1 MLKSLKTQVASLLSI
16 TLWSLPASA
25 TCFTYDE
32 NMRPKASLCMND
44 NCNEILLND
53 YCGNIW
59 GYSASY
65 SSEFGKIVSICEN
78 KETEGTD
85 ELVMNC
91 KLLLNN
97 ENVLISN
104 TSINCKNSSGLTG
117 EGEPCTYLSQFLSKD

>member
-1 MLKSLKTQVASLLSI
+1 MRIISFIAV
-16 TLWSLPASA
+16 TLFATIWSLPASA

-32 NMRPKASLCMND
+32 NMRPKAWLCMND

-78 KETEGTD
+78 KELEASD
-85 ELVMNC
+85 ELVMHC
-91 KLLLNN
+91 KMLLNS
-97 ENVLISN
+97 ENVQTSN
-104 TSINCKNSSGLTG
+104 FNINCINSSGLTG
-117 EGEPCTYLSQFLSKD
+117 EGEPCTYLSQFLSED